1 MGKNKKQAQA
11 NENMTGIANQAK
23 AQYETTM
30 GGPGQ
35 VESELGPYSQNA
47 NDLGGKANYRQM
59 GDYGDIMNQYD
70 QIANSPESG
79 PSDFS
84 YQHVT
89 AKRPE
94 ELNEAYGY
102 LREAA
107 PGYSEFAKTGG
118 YSGQDIQELRARGM
132 SPIRS
137 AYGNT
142 MMEMDRARSLGG
154 GGGAPNY
161 IAAASKAQRELPGQ
175 MADAMTTVNA
185 DLADKIRQ
193 GRLSGLA
200 GLRGVGGDM
209 GGLSSAEAGRTLQA
223 DMGNQAADLQTQG
236 MREQSRRAAGQE
248 RLAALSGKTSLYGT
262 TPAMANMFGNQ
273 ALQAY
278 GMRGGFEQG
287 RQRTGMDLLNMQM
300 GAYNNQ
306 ANQPQGPGIGQ
317 QIMGYTSTLAPIAA
331 QYFGSR
337 SRNNGMWDANTGL
350 NKNPIAMEAYD
361 M

>member
-1 MGKNKKQAQA
+1 MGKNKKQVQA
-11 NENMTGIANQAK
+11 NENVTNVANQAN

-35 VESELGPYSQNA
+35 AEAELGPFSQNS
-47 NDLGGKANYRQM
+47 NDLAGKSNYRQM
-59 GDYGDIMNQYD
+59 SDYGDIMGQYD

-79 PSDFS
+79 PRDFS

-142 MMEMDRARSLGG
+142 MMELDRARSLGG

-175 MADAMTTVNA
+175 MADAMTGVNA
-185 DLADKIRQ
+185 QLAQDIRK
-193 GRLSGLA
+193 GRLEGLA

-209 GGLSSAEAGRTLQA
+209 GGLSSAEAGRTLSA
-223 DMGNQAADLQTQG
+223 DQGNQAADLQAQSLS
-236 MREQSRRAAGQE
+236 EQSRRAAGQE

-287 RQRTGMDLLNMQM
+287 RQRTGLDLLSMQM
-300 GAYNNQ
+300 GAYQNQ
-306 ANQPQGPGIGQ
+306 ANQPQGPSKTS
-317 QIMGYTSTLAPIAA
+317 QILGYAGMMAPYAA
-331 QYFGSR
+331 AYFG
-337 SRNNGMWDANTGL
+337 RNGG
-350 NKNPIAMEAYD
+350 KNQYPIAMEATD
-361 M
+361 IGGGRV